1 MFSFSASNG
10 KSTKGGPRILRVD
23 FPRTH
28 SITLLLDI
36 IDEVGIEIPVEL
48 IESARL
54 TFYAVQARYP
64 GAYSEVGYE
73 EYLDAVKIAEASTL
87 YNRINY
93 KQFLF

>member
-48 IESARL
+48 IESGR
-54 TFYAVQARYP
+54 
-64 GAYSEVGYE
+64 
-73 EYLDAVKIAEASTL
+73 
-87 YNRINY
+87 
-93 KQFLF
+93 